1 MKAPRRTLLW
11 TIFLLASATAL
22 AWGCRSIVEPQTSNV
37 IVEGVVV
44 EGHTFRV
51 DPLKVDLDGW
61 KGPGLPARIRLENQR
76 GQHVEVDADA
86 EGRFRIGPLA
96 LSGQDRDRLIISC
109 PGTLG
114 LQMSYLLPPEAK
126 QEPASKTVVVRRK
139 ITLPHRTDCAR
150 PVGQP
155 ASDAG

>member
-1 MKAPRRTLLW
+1 MRVPGKTLLW
-11 TIFLLASATAL
+11 MMLMVAFTAAL
-22 AWGCRSIVEPQTSNV
+22 VWGCRSIAEPPASNI

-51 DPLKVDLDGW
+51 DPLEADLDGW
-61 KGPGLPARIRLENQR
+61 KGPGLPARVRLENQR

-86 EGRFRIGPLA
+86 EGRFRVGPLEI
-96 LSGQDRDRLIISC
+96 SGQDRDRLIVSC

-126 QEPASKTVVVRRK
+126 QGTASKTVVVRRK
-139 ITLPHRTDCAR
+139 ITLPHRAECPR
-150 PVGQP
+150 PEEQP
-155 ASDAG
+155 ASHAG